1 MAHRWA
7 LVAPPVTGLAWPV
20 PLDPTGTNG
29 PTRSLAVGPHWRRCS
44 PGRFV
49 PARVTDD
56 LVEQRILEAY
66 AGGGRRCVV
75 TGWAGLRLLGGGWF
89 DGLASDGRTRLPVQ
103 LAANGDRLRS
113 RPGVLVVADT
123 VPDDELVLVHGLRC
137 ALPERALFDEL
148 RRLGVNRPREMVV
161 AIDMACAGQLTS
173 IRRMRLYCATRRWY
187 RDVRIVTDDP
197 LAMAVEGSRSRF
209 ESLFRM
215 VWEYDA
221 GWGRPLVN
229 RELFDSRGRSLGT
242 PDLFDPR
249 RGVVGEFAGADHRDK
264 DQHARDLDREADF
277 RRVGLEYVEIV
288 ARDFT
293 SRPRIIRRM
302 AEAEART
309 GLLTQR
315 WVLGPEPMPSLD
327 DLLDARDRS
336 RHPDGTFSTV
346 ENLPMG
352 SLDDH

>member
-1 MAHRWA
+1 
-7 LVAPPVTGLAWPV
+7 V
-20 PLDPTGTNG
+20 
-29 PTRSLAVGPHWRRCS
+29 PTRTS
-44 PGRFV
+44 
-49 PARVTDD
+49 DE

-66 AGGGRRCVV
+66 AGGGPRCVV
-75 TGWAGLRLLGGGWF
+75 TGWAGLRLLRGGWF
-89 DGLASDGRTRLPVQ
+89 DGLASNGRTRLPVQ

-123 VPDDELVLVHGLRC
+123 MPDDEVLTLNGVRC
-137 ALPERALFDEL
+137 ASPERALFDEL

-173 IRRMRLYCATRRWY
+173 INRMRRYCATRRWF
-187 RDVRIVTDDP
+187 RDVRIVTDGP

-229 RELFDSRGRSLGT
+229 RELYDGDGRLLGI
-242 PDLFDPR
+242 PDVFDPA

-264 DQHARDLDREADF
+264 DQHAHDLDREADF

-288 ARDFT
+288 ARDLAYK
-293 SRPRIIRRM
+293 PRVIRRM

-309 GLLTQR
+309 GRLPQT
-315 WVLGPEPMPSLD
+315 WVLGPEPVSLD
-327 DLLDARDRS
+327 ELLDARDAS
-336 RHPDGTFSTV
+336 RNPGDRLSTV
-346 ENLPMG
+346 ENLRDG
-352 SLDDH
+352 LLDG